1 MSRAWRRVKSRDTRA
16 VPFGFLECK
25 RGSPHSCSRGVKLR
39 VSPHRRRGPNSR
51 NRPHVS
57 KRHCISTSLFF
68 NCEQRLISSH
78 FDAFRRIPAD
88 FSTFLLFSCF
98 TLCFAHSIMF
108 CRVFQDFF
116 VFLPVSWAFYFVL
129 RFFTDSIVF
138 WCCLFCFNAIC
149 RVSTITRSI
158 EFRRIFFTFLPYRCF
173 TLCFTAFSATLL
185 CFDAPVTFKAF
196 SVF

>member
-39 VSPHRRRGPNSR
+39 VSPHHRRGPNSR

-57 KRHCISTSLFF
+57 KRHRISTSLFF

-78 FDAFRRIPAD
+78 FDAFRRIPPD

-98 TLCFAHSIMF
+98 TLCF
-108 CRVFQDFF
+108 C
-116 VFLPVSWAFYFVL
+116 YVL
-129 RFFTDSIVF
+129 SRFSR
-138 WCCLFCFNAIC
+138 LL
-149 RVSTITRSI
+149 
-158 EFRRIFFTFLPYRCF
+158 RIFARFIGILFRF
-173 TLCFTAFSATLL
+173 AI
-185 CFDAPVTFKAF
+185 FDRFHRVLML
-196 SVF
+196 SVLF